1 MGALR
6 AGRKGY
12 RSIADPSALGRFVA
26 LASTQA
32 EMRRKTRTFLRG
44 ITVLMANLDLMNP
57 LRYGRFAFQLGSHK
71 LLRFALPFLL
81 VTAFITNLFLSSEP
95 LFGAIFWAQVGF
107 YVVACAGG
115 LWKPLQLHCIVH
127 HAN

>member
-32 EMRRKTRTFLRG
+32 EMRRKIRTCLRG
-44 ITVLMANLDLMNP
+44 ITVLMANLDLLNP

-71 LLRFALPFLL
+71 LLRFLVPFLL
-81 VTAFITNLFLSSEP
+81 VTTFITSMFLSSEP
-95 LFGAIFWAQVGF
+95 LYGAIFWAQVGF
-107 YVVACAGG
+107 YVVAGAGAIVS
-115 LWKPLQLHCIVH
+115 PLQ
-127 HAN
+127 

>member
-26 LASTQA
+26 LRSTQA
-32 EMRRKTRTFLRG
+32 ETRRKIRTFLRG

-57 LRYGRFAFQLGSHK
+57 LRYGRFAFQLASHK
-71 LLRFALPFLL
+71 LSRFCAPFLL
-81 VTAFITNLFLSSEP
+81 LTSLTTSGLLSGDPVYALF
-95 LFGAIFWAQVGF
+95 FWLQAGF
-107 YVVACAGG
+107 Y
-115 LWKPLQLHCIVH
+115 
-127 HAN
+127 